1 MKIEKFTL
9 QDKKKKEQDKWD
21 KFQKLS
27 QKEKEKLLFK
37 LLDKF
42 GMLDDEQ
49 NKRQY
54 LMKKQ
59 RTNKYYCQ
67 KE

>member
-49 NKRQY
+49 VED
-54 LMKKQ
+54 
-59 RTNKYYCQ
+59 RTKDST
-67 KE
+67 

>member
-9 QDKKKKEQDKWD
+9 QDKKKKKQDKWD

-49 NKRQY
+49 VED
-54 LMKKQ
+54 
-59 RTNKYYCQ
+59 RTKDST
-67 KE
+67 

>member
-49 NKRQY
+49 VED
-54 LMKKQ
+54 
-59 RTNKYYCQ
+59 RTKDNT
-67 KE
+67 